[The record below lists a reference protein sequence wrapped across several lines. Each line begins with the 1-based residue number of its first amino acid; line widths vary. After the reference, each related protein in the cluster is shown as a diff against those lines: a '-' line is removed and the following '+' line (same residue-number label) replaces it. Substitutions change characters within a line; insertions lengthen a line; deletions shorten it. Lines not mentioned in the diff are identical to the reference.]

1 MRRLYSGVPRSARWF
16 GGTLDGDA
24 IGSSGGQSRHEFEA
38 QAGYTNNGL
47 GFRFS
52 GNYRTGTRVNGG
64 TPGAPEPLDFS
75 GLGTINLR
83 LFADLTQQL
92 KFLKKNPW
100 AAGMRVTL
108 GVNNVLDS
116 RQRVRDANGQTPISY
131 QPDYLDPLG
140 RTIRLSVRK
149 VFF

>member
-1 MRRLYSGVPRSARWF
+1 ML
-16 GGTLDGDA
+16 
-24 IGSSGGQSRHEFEA
+24 
-38 QAGYTNNGL
+38 
-47 GFRFS
+47 
-52 GNYRTGTRVNGG
+52 GG
-64 TPGAPEPLDFS
+64 TPGDPNPLDFS
-75 GLGTINLR
+75 SLGTINLR

-108 GVNNVLDS
+108 GVNNVLNS

-149 VFF
+149 MFF